1 MRRRHCLRL
10 AALALG
16 PALLSTARA
25 TPSEEEHRLI
35 TALIQRVRG
44 MRTMKFMRN
53 DEAHDADEAAK
64 HLEAKYKHFRKQ
76 IVTAEDF
83 IERCA
88 TRSEVTGKAYIVQL
102 GDGKPR
108 EARAFMLQE
117 LRAMRQPQPPKHKG

>member
-10 AALALG
+10 ASLALG
-16 PALLSTARA
+16 PALVLAARA

-35 TALIQRVRG
+35 AALIQRVQG

-53 DEAHDADEAAK
+53 GDPHDADEAAK
-64 HLEAKYKHFRKQ
+64 HLQAKYEYFREK

-88 TRSEVTGKAYIVQL
+88 TRSEMTGKPYMVQI
-102 GDGKPR
+102 GDARPR
-108 EARAFMLQE
+108 EAQAFMLQE
-117 LRAMRQPQPPKHKG
+117 LRTLRQRQPKR